1 MYQTRKEGGLLRL
14 QTPGNARVGPVE
26 YVATRNDLRVHLKCC
41 ASRVF
46 QQGMRRGAVYYAYRI
61 QPRKLMA
68 SSHIVVHYHELW
80 LKQGNRRF
88 FLHKLREA
96 LRRALEGIRVLRI
109 SQPADRLIIELADS
123 AAVEEALQRLARV
136 SGISHLGVARVLRR
150 SELGAD
156 PLPALCAAAWEEV
169 QRESFASFAVRA
181 RRSDKKFPLP

>member
-14 QTPGNARVGPVE
+14 QTSGNARVGPVE
-26 YVATRNDLRVHLKCC
+26 YARRVAPCEFISMCC
-41 ASRVF
+41 ALRVF

-96 LRRALEGIRVLRI
+96 LRRALEG
-109 SQPADRLIIELADS
+109 
-123 AAVEEALQRLARV
+123 
-136 SGISHLGVARVLRR
+136 
-150 SELGAD
+150 
-156 PLPALCAAAWEEV
+156 
-169 QRESFASFAVRA
+169 
-181 RRSDKKFPLP
+181 